1 MITIFLFDRTGQSL
15 GQLTL
20 SSTTYLVDLEALR
33 TIGAWRVGVNK

>member
-1 MITIFLFDRTGQSL
+1 MITISLFDRAGQSL

-20 SSTTYLVDLEALR
+20 SSTTFLVDLEALR